1 MSEQAE
7 DPVGHAAAT
16 LTSYVSIAAM
26 AAETLAQVAASRARE
41 RAATDQQ
48 AAAASRAQRHA
59 AHGQARLA
67 WAPVLDPKTRS
78 QASAAQTGAAWAH
91 AQAWH
96 PDPEAARATTLAEQR
111 LRELHP
117 DAMER
122 YDRLRQG
129 GADPVDAMRRVAPLF
144 DQPRARPGEPA
155 PDRAALA
162 TATGTGIRTGTGTG
176 TDVRSPVVIAREGY
190 PRPLGAAALAAAKRQ
205 ADTAAAATRQQG
217 THRDAPRRRT
227 SGAGR

>member
-26 AAETLAQVAASRARE
+26 AAEALAQVAASRARE

-67 WAPVLDPKTRS
+67 WAPVLAPKTRS

-96 PDPEAARATTLAEQR
+96 ADPEAARAATLAEQR
-111 LRELHP
+111 LRELRP

-144 DQPRARPGEPA
+144 DQPPARPGEA
-155 PDRAALA
+155 VPDRAALA
-162 TATGTGIRTGTGTG
+162 TGTGTGTGTG

-217 THRDAPRRRT
+217 THRNAPSRRT

>member
-1 MSEQAE
+1 VSEQAE

-26 AAETLAQVAASRARE
+26 AAEALAQVAASRARE

-48 AAAASRAQRHA
+48 AAAAARAQRHA

-67 WAPVLDPKTRS
+67 WATVLDPKTRF
-78 QASAAQTGAAWAH
+78 QASAAQTGTAWAH

-96 PDPEAARATTLAEQR
+96 PDPEAARAATLAEQR
-111 LRELHP
+111 LRELRP
-117 DAMER
+117 DAMKR

-144 DQPRARPGEPA
+144 DQPPARPGEPA

-162 TATGTGIRTGTGTG
+162 TGTGTGTGTG

-205 ADTAAAATRQQG
+205 PDTPAAAASRQQG
-217 THRDAPRRRT
+217 THRNAPSRRP

>member
-26 AAETLAQVAASRARE
+26 AAEALAQVAASRARE

-48 AAAASRAQRHA
+48 AAAAARAQRHA

-96 PDPEAARATTLAEQR
+96 PDPEAARAATLAEQR
-111 LRELHP
+111 LRELRP
-117 DAMER
+117 DAMDR

-144 DQPRARPGEPA
+144 DQPPARPGEPA

-162 TATGTGIRTGTGTG
+162 TG

-205 ADTAAAATRQQG
+205 ADTPVAASSRQQG
-217 THRDAPRRRT
+217 THRNAPSRRT

>member
-26 AAETLAQVAASRARE
+26 AAEALAQVAGSRARE

-59 AHGQARLA
+59 AHGQARLT
-67 WAPVLDPKTRS
+67 WATVLDPTTRF

-96 PDPEAARATTLAEQR
+96 PDPEAARAAALAEQR
-111 LRELHP
+111 LRELRP
-117 DAMER
+117 DAMDR

-144 DQPRARPGEPA
+144 DQPPARPGEAA
-155 PDRAALA
+155 PDRAALV
-162 TATGTGIRTGTGTG
+162 TGTGTGTG

-205 ADTAAAATRQQG
+205 TDTPAAAAPRQQG
-217 THRDAPRRRT
+217 THRSAPSRRT

>member
-26 AAETLAQVAASRARE
+26 AAEALAQVAASRARE
-41 RAATDQQ
+41 RAAADQQ

-96 PDPEAARATTLAEQR
+96 PDPEAARAVTLAEQR
-111 LRELHP
+111 LRELRP

-144 DQPRARPGEPA
+144 DQPPARPGEA
-155 PDRAALA
+155 VPDRAALA
-162 TATGTGIRTGTGTG
+162 TATGAGA
-176 TDVRSPVVIAREGY
+176 DVRSPVVIAREGY

-205 ADTAAAATRQQG
+205 ADTTAAATRQQG
-217 THRDAPRRRT
+217 THRNAPSRRT

>member
-1 MSEQAE
+1 MSEQVE

-26 AAETLAQVAASRARE
+26 AAEALAQVAASRARE

-67 WAPVLDPKTRS
+67 WAPVLDPKTRF

-96 PDPEAARATTLAEQR
+96 PDPEAAQAATLAEQR
-111 LRELHP
+111 LRELRP

-129 GADPVDAMRRVAPLF
+129 GADPVEAMRRVAPLF
-144 DQPRARPGEPA
+144 DQPPARPGETA

-162 TATGTGIRTGTGTG
+162 TGTGTGTG

-205 ADTAAAATRQQG
+205 PDTAAATSRQQG
-217 THRDAPRRRT
+217 THRNAPSRRP

>member
-26 AAETLAQVAASRARE
+26 AAEALAQVAASRARE
-41 RAATDQQ
+41 RAATDQR
-48 AAAASRAQRHA
+48 AAAATRAQRHA

-67 WAPVLDPKTRS
+67 WATVLDPKTRS
-78 QASAAQTGAAWAH
+78 EASAAQTGAAWAH

-96 PDPEAARATTLAEQR
+96 PDPEAAQAATLAEQR
-111 LRELHP
+111 LRELRP

-144 DQPRARPGEPA
+144 DQPPARPGEAA
-155 PDRAALA
+155 PDRAAL
-162 TATGTGIRTGTGTG
+162 GTGTGTGTG

-190 PRPLGAAALAAAKRQ
+190 PHPLGAAALAAAKRQ
-205 ADTAAAATRQQG
+205 PDTAAAATRQQG
-217 THRDAPRRRT
+217 THRNVPSRRT